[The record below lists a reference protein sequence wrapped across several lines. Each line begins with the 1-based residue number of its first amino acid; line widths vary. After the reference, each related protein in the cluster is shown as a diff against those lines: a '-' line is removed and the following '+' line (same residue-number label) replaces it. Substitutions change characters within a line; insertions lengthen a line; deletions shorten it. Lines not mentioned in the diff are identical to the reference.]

1 MLEEIM
7 AEHFTE
13 PTKWN
18 ILYILKYKYL
28 FHIKYKK
35 HKYRLKSVWRF
46 NYIKIRVYIYKIKII
61 IPTMREVGNEVEKK
75 KTQTDSKMKYL
86 IF

>member
-1 MLEEIM
+1 MKCGKRKRYKKENRFLVTCRVILYSLIVDLESGIREKLMKRKILEEIM

-13 PTKWN
+13 STKWN

-35 HKYRLKSVWRF
+35 YKYRLK
-46 NYIKIRVYIYKIKII
+46 
-61 IPTMREVGNEVEKK
+61 
-75 KTQTDSKMKYL
+75 
-86 IF
+86 

>member
-1 MLEEIM
+1 MECGKRKRYKKENRFLVTCRVILYSLIVDLESGIREKLMKRKILEEIM

-13 PTKWN
+13 STKWN

-35 HKYRLKSVWRF
+35 YKYRLK
-46 NYIKIRVYIYKIKII
+46 
-61 IPTMREVGNEVEKK
+61 
-75 KTQTDSKMKYL
+75 
-86 IF
+86 